1 MSKKD
6 NLTKKLQVL
15 LTEEEVNMVNRIILM
30 DALESD
36 NRPISTSAFIRE
48 LIQLE
53 ISRRMPSQ
61 RSITKDNI
69 KNLKLNNNE

>member
-48 LIQLE
+48 LIQRE

>member
-15 LTEEEVNMVNRIILM
+15 LTEEEVNTVNRIILM

-48 LIQLE
+48 LIQRE